1 MGVSDFPFAVRSS
14 CLPALGCFLE
24 ALRRLPRTTG
34 SRSASQV
41 AHAAGAEVSKC
52 LLGERVQPAC
62 FGVPL
67 DPPVETSGLCIDET
81 SFLILRPLRQIDPS
95 TTPTRIGD
103 DLAQS
108 LWTRRYETA
117 LGPVCALFDQLSARA
132 FSAARARNA
141 ERFLA
146 RSSIRRSRRSVR
158 VMFTRTVR
166 SAASGRVTRK
176 ATASLFSGSAMI
188 TSSELGE
195 GNSSPSSTIPLT

>member
-1 MGVSDFPFAVRSS
+1 MMSSILSRTLKIQDISLPVMIVVGRAKVSMVKLSVVEQGPSQKLGVIY
-14 CLPALGCFLE
+14 GQ
-24 ALRRLPRTTG
+24 TQ
-34 SRSASQV
+34 SRSEYARLVPV
-41 AHAAGAEVSKC
+41 AGM
-52 LLGERVQPAC
+52 
-62 FGVPL
+62 
-67 DPPVETSGLCIDET
+67 
-81 SFLILRPLRQIDPS
+81 
-95 TTPTRIGD
+95 
-103 DLAQS
+103 
-108 LWTRRYETA
+108 
-117 LGPVCALFDQLSARA
+117 GPVCALFDQLSARA
-132 FSAARARNA
+132 FSAARAKNA